1 MRLRDEMK
9 HRILF
14 CDGGTGSLLQAQGL
28 EAGELPETWNI
39 KRPEVLRE
47 VHRSYLRA
55 GCDIINTNTFG
66 ANRLKFN
73 SRTEYSLEEIV
84 VPAVRNARAAVEAEG
99 HGYVALDLGPTGKL
113 LQPLGDLSFEDAVDI
128 YREVIEI
135 GVR

>member
-14 CDGGTGSLLQAQGL
+14 SDGGTGSLLQAQGL

-39 KRPEVLRE
+39 KRPEVLLE

-73 SRTEYSLEEIV
+73 SRTGVQPGGDCRSGGEERPRGGGGRRARICGPGSGPHGKAFAAAWRPV
-84 VPAVRNARAAVEAEG
+84 LRGWMVP
-99 HGYVALDLGPTGKL
+99 GK
-113 LQPLGDLSFEDAVDI
+113 
-128 YREVIEI
+128 
-135 GVR
+135 

>member
-73 SRTEYSLEEIV
+73 SRTEYSLEEIRCV
-84 VPAVRNARAAVEAEG
+84 
-99 HGYVALDLGPTGKL
+99 
-113 LQPLGDLSFEDAVDI
+113 
-128 YREVIEI
+128 
-135 GVR
+135 